1 MPPKIGKK
9 RKGVNFSTEVIVS
22 LLLIVIFAA
31 IVLSFFLE
39 TAQGV
44 ENAGSC
50 TSPIMQAI
58 ANQIADIT
66 GRSIVC

>member
-9 RKGVNFSTEVIVS
+9 KKGVNFSMEVIVG
-22 LLLIVIFAA
+22 LLLTIIFVA
-31 IVLSFFLE
+31 IFLSFFLE

-44 ENAGSC
+44 EDAGSC

-66 GRSIVC
+66 GRSVIC